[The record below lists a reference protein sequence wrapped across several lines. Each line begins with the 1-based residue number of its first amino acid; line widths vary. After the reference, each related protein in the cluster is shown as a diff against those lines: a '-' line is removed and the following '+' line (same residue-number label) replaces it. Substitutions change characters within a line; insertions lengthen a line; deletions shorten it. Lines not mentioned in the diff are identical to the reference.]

1 MVQNDEEPSE
11 RLLTVRGLVKH
22 LKQRVDNGQ
31 PVVDW
36 IACFIVY
43 GQTVEEV
50 RQNSATV
57 IQQLHTIIHIHRAKM
72 INENCSINVY

>member
-1 MVQNDEEPSE
+1 MAIGTVQNRAYELVQNDEEPSE

-22 LKQRVDNGQ
+22 LKQRVDMGNLSSI
-31 PVVDW
+31 DRM
-36 IACFIVY
+36 FIVY

-57 IQQLHTIIHIHRAKM
+57 IQQLHDYPYPPRAK
-72 INENCSINVY
+72 